1 MPQDEQLA
9 ALASLHELFQKESL
23 EYWLFGGWAV
33 DFHAGDVTR
42 THDDLDVAVW
52 AEDLSR
58 VSSALEGDGWTH
70 TPEDGEDGYTAF
82 ERNGVH
88 LEVAFLARD
97 EQGEL
102 FTPLRSG
109 GRGEWPQGTFEKGR
123 QRALRRPGSDHRPRR
138 PQDGQIGRAKRSGDR
153 CQGRRRR
160 GHHVA
165 YRPLKHT
172 GTLLPSFRPAVL
184 SGELAVP

>member
-1 MPQDEQLA
+1 VPQDEQLA

-33 DFHAGDVTR
+33 DFHAGDATR
-42 THDDLDVAVW
+42 AHDDLDVAVW

-97 EQGEL
+97 EQGEV

-109 GRGEWPQGTFEKGR
+109 GRGEWPQGTFEKDVRELYGV
-123 QRALRRPGSDHRPRR
+123 RARIIALGALKTDKSAARSDPAIAAKDAADVATMSR
-138 PQDGQIGRAKRSGDR
+138 IG
-153 CQGRRRR
+153 
-160 GHHVA
+160 
-165 YRPLKHT
+165 P
-172 GTLLPSFRPAVL
+172 
-184 SGELAVP
+184 